1 MYLAILRTIDQ
12 SKIDIEG
19 AAMVAT
25 ATCGVCFNIAMYF
38 ILNTNRC
45 FKDVGK
51 VQHAN
56 SSSSQFTKTDV
67 EMAVTVI
74 NADSNGKPEK
84 ENINMRAA
92 AIHVIGDFIQS
103 VGVLIAAVIIYCKVK
118 NDFSNFV
125 LKVRVRYF
133 EISFLFSNYSPSIK
147 LQIRYAH
154 SYFQF
159 W

>member
-12 SKIDIEG
+12 RKIDIEG

-51 VQHAN
+51 VQHGGN

-74 NADSNGKPEK
+74 NADSNEKPEK

-103 VGVLIAAVIIYCKVK
+103 VGVLIAAVIIYCRVK
-118 NDFSNFV
+118 NDFS
-125 LKVRVRYF
+125 KVRSIQNKTECF
-133 EISFLFSNYSPSIK
+133 ESN
-147 LQIRYAH
+147 
-154 SYFQF
+154 F
-159 W
+159 